1 MNSGFV
7 QSQAEALAQQVESEA
22 TPEAKIQKLYRKV
35 FARNATAEEV
45 SLGVRYVATADFK
58 RYAQALLS
66 TNEVI
71 FWP

>member
-1 MNSGFV
+1 
-7 QSQAEALAQQVESEA
+7 
-22 TPEAKIQKLYRKV
+22 
-35 FARNATAEEV
+35 V
-45 SLGVRYVATADFK
+45 SLGERYLSVPDNDLK

>member
-1 MNSGFV
+1 ML
-7 QSQAEALAQQVESEA
+7 AEQVASDA
-22 TPEAKIQKLYRKV
+22 TPTAKIQALYRKV
-35 FARNATAEEV
+35 FARNPSADEV
-45 SLGVRYVATADFK
+45 SLGERYLSVPDNDLK

>member
-1 MNSGFV
+1 MKWRSA
-7 QSQAEALAQQVESEA
+7 SRTLRS
-22 TPEAKIQKLYRKV
+22 
-35 FARNATAEEV
+35 
-45 SLGVRYVATADFK
+45 ADTE